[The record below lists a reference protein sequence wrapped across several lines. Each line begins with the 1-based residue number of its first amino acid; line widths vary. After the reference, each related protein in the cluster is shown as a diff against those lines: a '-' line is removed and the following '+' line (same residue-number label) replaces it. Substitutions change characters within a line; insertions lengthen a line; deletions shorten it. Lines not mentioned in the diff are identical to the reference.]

1 MSIYGL
7 RCHDRGARLHFQA
20 NAAIR
25 FFQKIKKAS
34 SEFTT
39 GEQKRR
45 GRRPMNTPTAA
56 YSADMGGT
64 QSTRGHKGRPMNAK
78 RALRKRIL
86 KGELD

>member
-1 MSIYGL
+1 
-7 RCHDRGARLHFQA
+7 
-20 NAAIR
+20 
-25 FFQKIKKAS
+25 
-34 SEFTT
+34 
-39 GEQKRR
+39 
-45 GRRPMNTPTAA
+45 MNTPTAA